1 MNLLFTWWLRTQIQW
16 SYKSTVQR
24 LATDTQ
30 VGTDIPAMLPASQ
43 GGELNTGGTE
53 GTQLSTA
60 TLLRTQGWS
69 PLLKCH
75 LAISGENLDAEH
87 RGRSC

>member
-1 MNLLFTWWLRTQIQW
+1 MDFDLGILNEWGVPGKAETG
-16 SYKSTVQR
+16 STVDG
-24 LATDTQ
+24 A
-30 VGTDIPAMLPASQ
+30 G
-43 GGELNTGGTE
+43 
-53 GTQLSTA
+53 GTQLSTT